1 MEVTTPLT
9 FNEYQE
15 KAHETANYP
24 SGTIGKEAYAVD
36 YIYPALGLAEEAGEV
51 AGKFAKAV
59 RDNGG
64 VIDWE
69 RKSAIAK
76 ELGDVLWF
84 VSECCTVLNIDLSSV
99 AKQNLIKLADRKAR
113 GVISGSGDN
122 R

>member
-1 MEVTTPLT
+1 MEEKILSD
-9 FNEYQE
+9 FNLYQK

-51 AGKFAKAV
+51 AGKFAKTV
-59 RDNGG
+59 RDNNG
-64 VIDWE
+64 VIDEE
-69 RKSAIAK
+69 RKTAIKK

-84 VSECCTVLNIDLSSV
+84 VAECCTVLGIQMSDVASLNI
-99 AKQNLIKLADRKAR
+99 KKLEDRKAR

>member
-1 MEVTTPLT
+1 MEEKILSD
-9 FNEYQE
+9 FNLYQK

-51 AGKFAKAV
+51 AGKFAKTV
-59 RDNGG
+59 RDNNG
-64 VIDWE
+64 VIDE
-69 RKSAIAK
+69 ESKTAIKK

-84 VSECCTVLNIDLSSV
+84 VAECCTVLGIQMSDVASLNI
-99 AKQNLIKLADRKAR
+99 KKLEDRKAR